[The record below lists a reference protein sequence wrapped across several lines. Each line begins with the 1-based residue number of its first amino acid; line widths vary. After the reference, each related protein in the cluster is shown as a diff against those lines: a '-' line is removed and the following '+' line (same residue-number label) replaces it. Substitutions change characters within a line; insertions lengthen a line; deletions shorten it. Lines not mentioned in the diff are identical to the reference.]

1 MFSRNYTS
9 SDVPKQRLITK
20 ITLEALRAH
29 GGSATNAQMREYAIH
44 KFDMPEELAEV
55 TFDGESQTNVL
66 EFRLRAARTTLRK
79 QGQIT
84 NPDKGRWVLLG
95 VGRDEENLQHN
106 VFPASGGLPSE
117 RPSALADG
125 GRIMDSKPQ
134 AAGIKIARD
143 YDGDLDAFLPEY
155 HYQPGLTR
163 KLDAIDASPFTQ
175 ETINEIVL
183 WKTNR
188 YARLDVEVLNSVN
201 EVMSLQIGEHR
212 RGGAALVTLLE
223 ARGVDLPMA
232 STILRFRNPKVFQ
245 IIDQR
250 AYRAI
255 YGQKYRLNTASAVRQ
270 KVSVYFDYLDK
281 LVKFCIDF
289 ETPFE
294 TIDRLLYQFDKQ
306 LNGKLKM

>member
-9 SDVPKQRLITK
+9 SDVPKQSRITET
-20 ITLEALRAH
+20 TLEALRMYD
-29 GGSATNAQMREYAIH
+29 GSATITQMREYVIR
-44 KFDMPEELAEV
+44 KFDMPNELAEV
-55 TFDGESQTNVL
+55 TFNGDSRTNVL
-66 EFRLRAARTTLRK
+66 TYRLQQGRTKLRK
-79 QGQIT
+79 QGQI
-84 NPDKGRWVLLG
+84 DIQGSGRWVLLG
-95 VGRDEENLQHN
+95 VGRDEENLQNN
-106 VFPASGGLPSE
+106 VFPASEGFPSE
-117 RPSALADG
+117 RPSALADAA
-125 GRIMDSKPQ
+125 RLRDSKPR
-134 AAGIKIARD
+134 AAAIKMARE

-201 EVMSLQIGEHR
+201 EVMSLQVREHR
-212 RGGAALVTLLE
+212 RGEAALVTLLE

-255 YGQKYRLNTASAVRQ
+255 YGQKYRLNTASAVCQ
-270 KVSVYFDYLDK
+270 KVYVYFDYLDK
-281 LVKFCIDF
+281 LVKFCTDF

>member
-20 ITLEALRAH
+20 TTLEALRAH

-66 EFRLRAARTTLRK
+66 EYRLRAARTTLRK
-79 QGQIT
+79 QGQIA

-106 VFPASGGLPSE
+106 VFSASGGLPSE

-125 GRIMDSKPQ
+125 GRIMDSKLQ
-134 AAGIKIARD
+134 AAGITMARE

-155 HYQPGLTR
+155 NYQPGLTP
-163 KLDAIDASPFTQ
+163 KLDTIGSVPFTQ

-188 YARLDVEVLNSVN
+188 YARLSSELLHSLDDFT
-201 EVMSLQIGEHR
+201 SLQMGEHR
-212 RGGAALVTLLE
+212 QGEAALASLLE
-223 ARGVDLPMA
+223 TRGVDLPMA
-232 STILRFRNPKVFQ
+232 STILRFRNPRVFQ

-255 YGQKYRLNTASAVRQ
+255 YGQKYPLNSNSALHR
-270 KVSVYFDYLDK
+270 KVSVYFDYLDE
-281 LVKFCIDF
+281 LVKFCIDSETSF
-289 ETPFE
+289 ETV
-294 TIDRLLYQFDKQ
+294 DRLLYQFDTQ